1 MKNRHLARCAPR
13 VPIQETK
20 MIELPLQASNE
31 RALFRYMSHRIA
43 TRLCSFV
50 NAVDDSERRHGAS
63 VLANTILLPNAS
75 IVVAGT
81 NCRAPLYDRESK
93 EVAALT
99 GFDVIL
105 LRFDPDEGTLFDLFL
120 TRMRGV
126 LRNYVAWH
134 PSDTGQWLVPDRED
148 GPSLLIAPSGIKFTT
163 ETVRPAKDLRLPAL
177 NRIKSAPL
185 LKGAN

>member
-1 MKNRHLARCAPR
+1 
-13 VPIQETK
+13 

-50 NAVDDSERRHGAS
+50 NAVGDNERRHGAG

-81 NCRAPLYDRESK
+81 NCCAPLYDRES
-93 EVAALT
+93 EEIAAST

-120 TRMRGV
+120 TRTRGV

-134 PSDTGQWLVPDRED
+134 TSETGQRLVPNGED
-148 GPSLLIAPSGIKFTT
+148 GPSLLICPRGIKFTT
-163 ETVRPAKDLRLPAL
+163 ETFRPAKDLRLPAL
-177 NRIKSAPL
+177 HRIETTSL
-185 LKGAN
+185 LEGTK